1 MYFVE
6 TSIFTKRIREVL
18 SDDEYRMLQMKLVI
32 HPDAGDIIKH
42 SGGIRKLRWAGSG
55 RGKRGGIRVIYFYYS
70 EPDRIILLYVY
81 PKNETED
88 LTSKQIKFLKSLIEE
103 D

>member
-1 MYFVE
+1 
-6 TSIFTKRIREVL
+6 
-18 SDDEYRMLQMKLVI
+18 MKLVI

-42 SGGIRKLRWAGSG
+42 GGGIRKLRWTGSG
-55 RGKRGGIRVIYFYYS
+55 RGKRGGIRVIYFYYT
-70 EPDRIILLYVY
+70 EPDRIFLLYVY

>member
-1 MYFVE
+1 MYLVE
-6 TSIFTKRIREVL
+6 TSIFTKRIHQLL
-18 SDDEYRMLQMKLVI
+18 SDEEYRMLQMKLVA
-32 HPDAGDIIKH
+32 HPDAGNVIKH
-42 SGGIRKLRWAGSG
+42 SGGIRKLRWGGSG
-55 RGKRGGIRVIYFYYS
+55 RGKRGGIRVIYFYYTN
-70 EPDRIILLYVY
+70 PDSIFLLYVY